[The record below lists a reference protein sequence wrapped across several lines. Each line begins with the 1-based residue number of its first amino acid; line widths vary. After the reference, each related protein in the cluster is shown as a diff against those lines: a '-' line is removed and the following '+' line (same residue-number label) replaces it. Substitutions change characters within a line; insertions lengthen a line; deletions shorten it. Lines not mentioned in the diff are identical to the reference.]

1 MNNKLQQLVV
11 AGISGII
18 FGFGLAIAGMTNPG
32 KIQNFLDIAAIPSGG
47 WDPSLIFVMGSG
59 VVVGLVGLR
68 LHRFMSTPISVSEF
82 RFPTNFKIDRQ
93 LVVGSA
99 IFGVGWGLSG
109 FCPGPAI
116 ANLGIVPGAVIPFV
130 LAMFAGSWIAGAV
143 LSRNSVGQAAVAG
156 SKLNA

>member
-1 MNNKLQQLVV
+1 MNHKPQQLVV

-18 FGFGLAIAGMTNPG
+18 FGFGLAIAGMTNPQ
-32 KIQNFLDIAAIPSGG
+32 KIQDFLDVAAIPSGG

-59 VVVGLVGLR
+59 VAVGLVGLR
-68 LHRFMSTPISVSEF
+68 LHRFMSAPISADEF

-116 ANLGIVPGAVIPFV
+116 ANLGTVPGAVIPFV
-130 LAMFAGSWIAGAV
+130 LAMFAGSWIAGGF
-143 LSRNSVGQAAVAG
+143 LSRKSVGQAAVAG
-156 SKLNA
+156 SK